1 MENHPCR
8 HRVRRGVATILGVLA
23 VLASMLV
30 TAGTAQAAPPQLPGG
45 KPNWVVS
52 VGGLKDNTDPG
63 NWVRLG
69 YYVFNTNGTVETNY
83 WYWTESGKPKRV
95 NTVKANCDGPVP
107 HCYVRTVAGFDGD
120 PTGGYRG
127 VFSYEA
133 GKLKVTWETD
143 LVGHALDK
151 PLVEHWN
158 LEAALGSTSGVA
170 RITSP
175 TYYTNTG
182 TDAEPDAQA
191 PQSEDFSDY
200 DATFGVGY
208 GSTSSLDSSS
218 RVSMNELLTGG
229 EYRNTRYRGTFVR
242 VNDKQLGR
250 EWSGGNWTFS
260 GAQGDNP
267 TNPWQKCD
275 GAECLGFVQHG
286 TSCGR
291 GDENPKADAN
301 PDKDRARYIAEIGGG
316 RRNTEEYWC
325 MLLAQGADCYENNS
339 HPRPMLQIIDDS
351 GKFQGWVGAE
361 AFTHVNNGTP
371 DTEWSQYYW
380 GVFDQVSPDLK
391 PQIPD
396 NWDGT
401 TQALPEFSLSYGK
414 SVATGDVR
422 WLNRSVIYS
431 GRNFVAS
438 GCRYVELIASAAD
451 GTTRRGTSSPL
462 CVGMEAND
470 GTRAF
475 EGTLDF
481 SDVTGGATSMQI
493 TYWVSDNGGTTYA
506 TKGVVQC
513 TRALDSGDRCVNS
526 LRDPV
531 TEFRLSYGSSV
542 ATGALTWVNRS
553 VTFEGNNHVASGCRY
568 VELVATGA
576 DGSSHRATSSKYCA
590 SGGDRAFGPQTID
603 LSSVEGGATNVRIT
617 YWVSEDGGSTYA
629 TKGVVQC
636 TRDSC
641 ENSLRDPV
649 TEFRL
654 LYGSSV
660 ATGALTWVNRSVTFE
675 GNNHVASGCRYVELV
690 ATGAD
695 GSSHRATSSKYC
707 ASGGDRAFGP
717 QTIDLSTVEGGATN
731 VRITYWASD
740 DGGTTYVSKALAAC
754 TRDGCVTA

>member
-1 MENHPCR
+1 MENQLRR
-8 HRVRRGVATILGVLA
+8 HRARTTLSALVGLLA

-30 TAGTAQAAPPQLPGG
+30 TAGTAQAAPPELPGG

-52 VGGLKDNTDPG
+52 VGGLGDHRDPG

-69 YYVFNTNGTVETNY
+69 YYVFSTNGTVETNY
-83 WYWTESGKPKRV
+83 WYWTQAGQPKRV

-107 HCYVRTVAGFDGD
+107 HCYVRTVDGFDGD

-127 VFSYEA
+127 VFGYESD

-143 LVGHALDK
+143 LVGRSLDE

-158 LEAALGSTSGVA
+158 LEAGLGSTGGVA

-182 TDAEPDAQA
+182 TDAVPDAKA
-191 PQSEDFSDY
+191 PDPNIFSSY

-208 GSTSSLDSSS
+208 GSKSSLDSST
-218 RVSMNELLTGG
+218 RVSMNELLTGPQ
-229 EYRNTRYRGTFVR
+229 YRNTRYRGTFVR
-242 VNDKQLGR
+242 VNGQNLGR

-260 GAQGDNP
+260 GVGGDNR

-275 GAECLGFVQHG
+275 GAQCLGFVQHG
-286 TSCGR
+286 TSCGKS
-291 GDENPKADAN
+291 DESADADVN

-325 MLLAQGADCYENNS
+325 MLLAQGADCYQNNS

-351 GKFQGWVGAE
+351 GTFRGWVGAE
-361 AFTHVNNGTP
+361 AFTHVNGGTP
-371 DTEWSQYYW
+371 DTDWGQYYW
-380 GVFDQVSPDLK
+380 GVFDQVSSDLR
-391 PQIPD
+391 PGIPD
-396 NWDGT
+396 NWDGS
-401 TQALPEFSLSYGK
+401 QALPEFSLSYGA

-422 WLNRSVIYS
+422 WLDRSVIFS

-438 GCRYVELIASAAD
+438 GCRYVELIASAAN

-462 CVGMEAND
+462 CVGTEAD

-475 EGTLDF
+475 RGTLDF

-493 TYWVSDNGGTTYA
+493 TYWVSENGGNTYA

-526 LRDPV
+526 SREPV
-531 TEFRLSYGSSV
+531 TEFRLSYGNSV
-542 ATGALTWVNRS
+542 AAGAVTWLNRS

-576 DGSSHRATSSKYCA
+576 DGSSHRATTSKFCA

-603 LSSVEGGATNVRIT
+603 LSAVEGGTTGVRIT
-617 YWVSEDGGSTYA
+617 YWASEDAGVTYA

-636 TRDSC
+636 TKDGC
-641 ENSLRDPV
+641 ENSSREPV

-654 LYGSSV
+654 SYGNSV
-660 ATGALTWVNRSVTFE
+660 AAGAVTWLNRSVTFE

-695 GSSHRATSSKYC
+695 GSSHRATTSKFC

-717 QTIDLSTVEGGATN
+717 QTIDLSAVEGGTTS
-731 VRITYWASD
+731 VRITYWASE
-740 DGGTTYVSKALAAC
+740 DGGVTYVSKAVVGC
-754 TRDGCVTA
+754 TSDGCVAA